1 MKLALVM
8 PLIAV
13 VLTSACVSQNGA
25 ETGGPG
31 EQEPGVAE
39 FSVVIQHTAYQPNE
53 FRVKMGDTVKFS
65 LLAAS
70 GTERHKHGITIDEYN
85 INQVVESSLNPVTVE
100 FSANR
105 KGEFRIWCSTCW
117 DGPFGNS
124 HPPIEAK
131 LIVE

>member
-1 MKLALVM
+1 MDSSGEPTSYTKGNLVPSAKITILFLNTRSILFPMKLALVM

-31 EQEPGVAE
+31 QQEPGVAE

-85 INQVVESSLNPVTVE
+85 INQVVESSLN
-100 FSANR
+100 
-105 KGEFRIWCSTCW
+105 
-117 DGPFGNS
+117 
-124 HPPIEAK
+124 
-131 LIVE
+131 